1 MIGLDNVRGIYNR
14 ERLLRGLKGLVMP
27 LALCIDYLLPIA
39 LFIIWKVPD
48 VYCYVIFVVISV
60 ISGALIKDTKRGII
74 YTCICLVVA
83 VTLFIGILITPL
95 IIYGKSIIWIEA
107 VVEQTLPTIVRR
119 MIVVLP
125 LSIVSVLIGC
135 LTRESIE

>member
-107 VVEQTLPTIVRR
+107 VIEQTLPTIVRR
-119 MIVVLP
+119 MIIVLP

>member
-95 IIYGKSIIWIEA
+95 IIHGKSIIWIEA